1 MSASRNRDSS
11 PPEATRSIG
20 PVYVSLGYQFQ
31 QTPLLTESLVTHG
44 VEGTLRSSE
53 LARERIDDARSV
65 LNVGDDVE
73 AKFVNV
79 DKKNRAITLS
89 IRAKESA
96 EEAEMLQDYTRKSST
111 GTATLGDIL
120 KEQMGQQE
128 D

>member
-1 MSASRNRDSS
+1 VAENPKGSIVHGQVISVDAKG
-11 PPEATRSIG
+11 ATID
-20 PVYVSLGYQFQ
+20 LGN
-31 QTPLLTESLVTHG
+31 G